1 MMNCW
6 SFVVVDHGVDCQ
18 LLAGTLGRFFR
29 RGTRRG
35 RFVRVLAD
43 GSVGNLRFEFIEG
56 HFGFFGG
63 LSVSGGGF
71 GVLGFSVPSFGVA
84 CISVLVTFLIGF
96 VRAGW
101 LQRVVNGDLAVD
113 APAAL
118 VIAAFDGR
126 GQWAPNAWLNE
137 SLATTTEASPFC
149 VPDSIDPDQR

>member
-18 LLAGTLGRFFR
+18 LLAGTLGRFSAGE
-29 RGTRRG
+29 RGAEDL
-35 RFVRVLAD
+35 FNVLAD
-43 GSVGNLRFEFIEG
+43 GGVGNLRFEFIEG

-96 VRAGW
+96 VRAG
-101 LQRVVNGDLAVD
+101 
-113 APAAL
+113 
-118 VIAAFDGR
+118 
-126 GQWAPNAWLNE
+126 
-137 SLATTTEASPFC
+137 
-149 VPDSIDPDQR
+149 